1 MHRMQKRQLAWRCW
15 RPPVA
20 SQFCAWVLPVDGDG
34 DGGVGGAGG
43 GGGGTGGGDVSL
55 VGSYVVVRVGGDGA
69 GVIGSIGFG
78 FNDDIS
84 SMKFFNR
91 ANYKDIELCLAAT
104 R

>member
-1 MHRMQKRQLAWRCW
+1 MALLAAACRKSVLWSNCG
-15 RPPVA
+15 
-20 SQFCAWVLPVDGDG
+20 WVLPVVGDG
-34 DGGVGGAGG
+34 AGGVGGAGG

-55 VGSYVVVRVGGDGA
+55 VGSYVVVGVGGDGA

-78 FNDDIS
+78 FYDDYC
-84 SMKFFNR
+84 MKFFNR